1 MTSEVH
7 SDTEKE
13 SVEASFLFNLNV
25 NLKHFFLIMD
35 TVIIMVHLNDFRS
48 ALWHRMC
55 SSFHGKWK
63 VWKRITLSNLD
74 YFKKWLQFL

>member
-1 MTSEVH
+1 MTLEVH

-25 NLKHFFLIMD
+25 NSKHFFLIMD

-48 ALWHRMC
+48 AFDKPGLLQKVTTVSLNCENRIYCALWHASAFM
-55 SSFHGKWK
+55 
-63 VWKRITLSNLD
+63 V
-74 YFKKWLQFL
+74 

>member
-48 ALWHRMC
+48 AL
-55 SSFHGKWK
+55 
-63 VWKRITLSNLD
+63 
-74 YFKKWLQFL
+74 